1 LTTKPPDR
9 PSTPAR
15 RPGRKR
21 SRKIGAVRADPEST
35 AAGIYGIIVSS
46 AVMASS
52 AAATTVGLV
61 ANILTTLIVY
71 WAAERYA
78 RLVAE
83 RIHEGS
89 PPSLDVIRE
98 RLATGWE
105 MVTATV
111 LPLLTLV
118 VLRLSGVAQGM
129 AVTGALICATILLAL
144 AGWELGVDGRLSIRE
159 RLVSAAVAAAFGVL
173 MIGLKTLPH

>member
-1 LTTKPPDR
+1 LTAQPPDR

-15 RPGRKR
+15 RPARGKR
-21 SRKIGAVRADPEST
+21 GIGAVRADPEST

-52 AAATTVGLV
+52 SAATTVGLV

-89 PPSLDVIRE
+89 PPGLDVIRE

-118 VLRLSGVAQGM
+118 VLRLSGVAQAT
-129 AVTGALICATILLAL
+129 AVTGALICATVLLGL
-144 AGWELGVDGRLSIRE
+144 AGWELGVDGRLSSRE